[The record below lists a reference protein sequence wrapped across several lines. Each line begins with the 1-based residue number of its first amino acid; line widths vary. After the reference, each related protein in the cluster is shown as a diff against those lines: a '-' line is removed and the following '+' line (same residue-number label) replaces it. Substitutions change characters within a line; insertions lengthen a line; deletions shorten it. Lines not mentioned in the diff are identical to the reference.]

1 MTRRPRLL
9 LADDHP
15 LVVAGLTSL
24 LEPNYDLVAVVA
36 DGHEL
41 LLRAQAL
48 RPDVIVADISMPRL
62 SGFEVVTELKKL
74 DPAFRVVVLTMHD
87 EPGYARRALALG
99 ASAFVPKHAPPAEL
113 ITAIQAVLA
122 GETYISPAM
131 TSALA
136 VPPAEDD
143 SLAGLTPRQRTVLR
157 LIGLGCSVKAIA
169 GELGI
174 STRTVEYHKYQIMD
188 QLSIRSGPELLRHA
202 LAWAQEKRG

>member
-24 LEPNYDLVAVVA
+24 LEPSYDLVAVVA

-48 RPDVIVADISMPRL
+48 RPDVIVTDLSMPRL
-62 SGFEVVTELKKL
+62 GGFEVLTELKKL

-99 ASAFVPKHAPPAEL
+99 ASAFVPKHAPPADL
-113 ITAIQAVLA
+113 ITAIEAALA
-122 GETYISPAM
+122 GETYISPTLA
-131 TSALA
+131 SALA
-136 VPPAEDD
+136 VPLAEDNP
-143 SLAGLTPRQRTVLR
+143 LAGLTPRQRTVLR

-188 QLSIRSGPELLRHA
+188 QLSLRSGPELLRHA

>member
-24 LEPNYDLVAVVA
+24 LEPSYDLVAAVV

-48 RPDVIVADISMPRL
+48 RPDVIVTDLSMPRL
-62 SGFEVVTELKKL
+62 GGFEVLTELKKL

-113 ITAIQAVLA
+113 ITAIEAALA
-122 GETYISPAM
+122 GETYLSPTLA
-131 TSALA
+131 SALA
-136 VPPAEDD
+136 VPLVED
-143 SLAGLTPRQRTVLR
+143 SPLAGLTPRQRTVLR

-169 GELGI
+169 AELGI

-188 QLSIRSGPELLRHA
+188 QLSLRSGPELLRRA
-202 LAWAQEKRG
+202 LAWEQEKRG

>member
-24 LEPNYDLVAVVA
+24 LEPSYDLVAVVA

-169 GELGI
+169 AELGI

-188 QLSIRSGPELLRHA
+188 QLSIRSGPELLRRA